1 MAKNDIKKQRI
12 EINLDKHTYE
22 FIKSKNINASKLI
35 RQLLR
40 VALFS
45 GSTNDISA
53 INDIQS
59 NNPVEVAGRVRLPSR
74 ALYGFWFW
82 IYLKDLCAKNN
93 N

>member
-1 MAKNDIKKQRI
+1 LGNWNIVWNIVSKNSKCREREEMIEKKQRI
-12 EINLDKHTYE
+12 EINLDKHTYD

-74 ALYGFWFW
+74 A
-82 IYLKDLCAKNN
+82 
-93 N
+93 